1 MMGLRLPR
9 EPFKAFCD
17 VMKKEQKRM
26 NANDVGAN
34 QKNIFVHGGV
44 SPWGTGIRQSLTVH

>member
-17 VMKKEQKRM
+17 AMKKEQKRM

-34 QKNIFVHGGV
+34 QKIIFVHGGV